1 MFTGFAIGEFKMELD
16 QWEKSV
22 SSITRKYNHFD
33 LWTSYNSVRHYI
45 LDRSKIQKH
54 GFYPLIHFEMPK
66 PKWIKYKGKAKVNTE
81 KKRDIFSLSPLLCV
95 CFRVL
100 QSLLYFL
107 GTKVSQV

>member
-54 GFYPLIHFEMPK
+54 
-66 PKWIKYKGKAKVNTE
+66 
-81 KKRDIFSLSPLLCV
+81 
-95 CFRVL
+95 
-100 QSLLYFL
+100 
-107 GTKVSQV
+107 